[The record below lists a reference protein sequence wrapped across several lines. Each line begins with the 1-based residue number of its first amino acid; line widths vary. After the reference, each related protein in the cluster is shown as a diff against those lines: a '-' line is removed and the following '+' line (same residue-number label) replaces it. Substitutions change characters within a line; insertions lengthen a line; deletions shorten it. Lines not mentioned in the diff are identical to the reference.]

1 MVIGF
6 VVPLTEKL
14 INIHGILAGV
24 GKSIRMTIRKW
35 KIERGKSPEN
45 DLCPSQTDMN
55 REVKQGNL
63 YSRPSPPFHPSHRR
77 HYCHR
82 SLCRGFLIKSSR
94 DKKLKMV

>member
-6 VVPLTEKL
+6 VVPLTETL

-55 REVKQGNL
+55 RE
-63 YSRPSPPFHPSHRR
+63 SRETFIVGRLHLFIRR
-77 HYCHR
+77 TAVIIVIVVFAE
-82 SLCRGFLIKSSR
+82 GF
-94 DKKLKMV
+94 